1 MHIRWIPVKW
11 LVHQLLPMLSHWQ
24 CSRISPFHHN
34 CGDPFCCLVTPLLF
48 LAPSRYIRDFSPRKK
63 QLLKPVEP
71 PNQVAEQLNSVEL
84 AFATPLPPAETG
96 GAQQGPA
103 KGRRVASDGWVGRG
117 GGHFELQL
125 WPEIPIVSTYNPI
138 YGMYNPIYN
147 QLFLINGHIVDLGV
161 HVIEM
166 QLSWFMTLIIMI
178 CGRYIYT

>member
-1 MHIRWIPVKW
+1 LLLGYIPII
-11 LVHQLLPMLSHWQ
+11 LS
-24 CSRISPFHHN
+24 SI
-34 CGDPFCCLVTPLLF
+34 PLHPRLF
-48 LAPSRYIRDFSPRKK
+48 SQKK
-63 QLLKPVEP
+63 KLLKPVEP

-84 AFATPLPPAETG
+84 AFATPLPPTG

-103 KGRRVASDGWVGRG
+103 KGRCVASDGWVGRG
-117 GGHFELQL
+117 GGLFALQL
-125 WPEIPIVSTYNPI
+125 WPEIPIVSTYTPI

-147 QLFLINGHIVDLGV
+147 QLFLINGHLVDLGV

>member
-1 MHIRWIPVKW
+1 M
-11 LVHQLLPMLSHWQ
+11 M
-24 CSRISPFHHN
+24 
-34 CGDPFCCLVTPLLF
+34 
-48 LAPSRYIRDFSPRKK
+48 
-63 QLLKPVEP
+63 
-71 PNQVAEQLNSVEL
+71 
-84 AFATPLPPAETG
+84 
-96 GAQQGPA
+96 
-103 KGRRVASDGWVGRG
+103 DGLGEEE
-117 GGHFELQL
+117 GHFELQL